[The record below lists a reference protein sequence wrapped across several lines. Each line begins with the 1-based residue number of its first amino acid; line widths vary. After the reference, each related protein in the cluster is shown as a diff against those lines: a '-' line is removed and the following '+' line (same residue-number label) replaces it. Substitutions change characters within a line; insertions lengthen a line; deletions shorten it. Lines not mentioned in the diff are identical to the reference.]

1 MGINRVNTPHH
12 KADELEQLLFGWNLP
27 LWYSARV
34 RRQSVLA
41 VIALALGFAFATRA
55 SAQALHIILDDR
67 PGPEKFQLIHV
78 PDLLTLMSDPS
89 SHVQIYDAN
98 FPDVRMQ
105 FGVIDGAHLLSS
117 YDNFNVAKELP
128 PDKSTKL
135 VFYCYDK
142 RCMASHFA
150 ARRAIDAGY
159 KNVEVM
165 SDGIVGWYVA
175 QQPIHRVSEAEAEST
190 E

>member
-1 MGINRVNTPHH
+1 M
-12 KADELEQLLFGWNLP
+12 
-27 LWYSARV
+27 

-41 VIALALGFAFATRA
+41 SIAFTLAFAFATRA

-78 PDLLTLMSDPS
+78 PDLLTLMSDPA
-89 SHVQIYDAN
+89 SHVQVYDAN
-98 FPDVRMQ
+98 LPDTRVRY
-105 FGVIDGAHLLSS
+105 GVIDGAHLLSS
-117 YDNFNVAKELP
+117 YDNYNVARELP
-128 PDKSTKL
+128 ADKNAKL
-135 VFYCYDK
+135 VFYCADK